1 VRSLAAFAE
10 GCSYRLLAEE
20 WLGQDKS
27 LLDIQEV
34 GSYHS
39 MLACVAAGG
48 CVSLVPRSVLDLLRE
63 PPAFRTHVVAKVD
76 TWLVHRS
83 GYETAAFN
91 ALREALAPFV
101 SKHQSVKR
109 KSS

>member
-1 VRSLAAFAE
+1 V
-10 GCSYRLLAEE
+10 LAEE
-20 WLGQDKS
+20 WFGRDAPP
-27 LLDIQEV
+27 LDIQEV

-63 PPAFRTHVVAKVD
+63 PPALRTHVVATVD

-83 GYETAAFN
+83 GYQTAAFD
-91 ALREALAPFV
+91 ALKKALAPFMSKV
-101 SKHQSVKR
+101 SKMPKQHATKGR
-109 KSS
+109 LK